1 MARKPK
7 NANIDIRQTAR
18 VFDEQAF
25 VDGVFNDDYILVVGS
40 GVILDR
46 IQFPDSKGDINQYI
60 IDEINNERREVQT
73 DFKDHNSFT
82 DVYTSFGSAKEMT
95 DFSHTLACCLSK
107 LRSSL
112 EAGMKQL
119 RVWLQYRWSMVEGL
133 HYSDLC
139 LFIKAQ
145 CIHSTYMEII
155 RRVLEWVRCWGMYV
169 NSRMMIVSWL
179 HRYSFAFRRDT
190 SRKWP

>member
-1 MARKPK
+1 MNMVIKYDYPGHQWLAMQRVAALPLCSFLNVLMLLWPFFGIGNEMA
-7 NANIDIRQTAR
+7 
-18 VFDEQAF
+18 
-25 VDGVFNDDYILVVGS
+25 GS
-40 GVILDR
+40 G
-46 IQFPDSKGDINQYI
+46 
-60 IDEINNERREVQT
+60 
-73 DFKDHNSFT
+73 
-82 DVYTSFGSAKEMT
+82 
-95 DFSHTLACCLSK
+95 HTPACCLSK